1 LVAHLVLERGK
12 VMEDLGREELTQLVT
27 FYKQRASDLEFSLL
41 QTQLKLN
48 KAISFSRDQQSTPA
62 TKTVIDK
69 KPKSE

>member
-1 LVAHLVLERGK
+1 
-12 VMEDLGREELTQLVT
+12 MEDLGRDELIQLVT

-48 KAISFSRDQQSTPA
+48 KAILVNGHDQAIPA
-62 TKTVIDK
+62 TKTVVDK

>member
-1 LVAHLVLERGK
+1 
-12 VMEDLGREELTQLVT
+12 MEDLGRDELIQLVT

-48 KAISFSRDQQSTPA
+48 KAISFNDQVQSVPA

-69 KPKSE
+69 KQKSE

>member
-1 LVAHLVLERGK
+1 
-12 VMEDLGREELTQLVT
+12 MEDLGRDELIQLVT

-48 KAISFSRDQQSTPA
+48 KASLINVQDQAVPA

-69 KPKSE
+69 KQKSE